1 MNGKQAAIS
10 QYVGGF
16 TSPLSSEYVTRDKDT
31 INRIIGLHGSIL
43 PENTQLLQKTLDM
56 EVGRRLESVH
66 LAPR

>member
-31 INRIIGLHGSIL
+31 ISVSLGCMGAFYQKIL
-43 PENTQLLQKTLDM
+43 NCSKKRLTWKS
-56 EVGRRLESVH
+56 VGD
-66 LAPR
+66 